1 MENGEIGITSTKD
14 LCRVTS
20 MIRQFTE
27 YIGGFIAKTKRYT
40 DIMELTPN
48 LPRLFIRKIMVQ
60 EKSTKWSKEAMRAIK
75 IPMASDASAWKFRR
89 ARKAPGGKPQR
100 DSCRGYPLSVNA
112 PVRGTSILRGVFS
125 INFFQTNVCFFFH
138 AVLY

>member
-1 MENGEIGITSTKD
+1 MENGETGITSTKD

-75 IPMASDASAWKFRR
+75 IHSNGIGCVGVEVPQGKESPRR
-89 ARKAPGGKPQR
+89 E
-100 DSCRGYPLSVNA
+100 
-112 PVRGTSILRGVFS
+112 TS
-125 INFFQTNVCFFFH
+125 T
-138 AVLY
+138 